1 MPSNQLQPAAST
13 VSCSPPRRARRTAFT
28 LVELLV
34 VIAIIG
40 ILVALLLPAIQAA
53 REAARRMSCQNNA
66 KNLALAVLN
75 YENQNKALPPA
86 ADLPA
91 TSGEQ
96 FGDSN
101 QIDVAY
107 SWIVKILPQIEEQP
121 LADQI
126 KQLSLASLAGVTPS
140 TTATRP
146 WEAQPKVLFCPS
158 DAAPNRFYTPSASRG
173 AGFQTGFSFGKGNY
187 AAYVGP
193 EHIRNMRVY
202 PGVMINEPQ
211 PVSKI
216 TDGMSKTIMLAEV
229 RTRDVATDPRGAWF
243 GAFAGGSLLSFD
255 MHSDSA
261 PNANNPVITAPNRR
275 NAPYIPYDISD
286 APPLL
291 PNVGHDWLNEDYIR
305 QCDDSVA
312 ADIND
317 GMKCFVQSGTRSAAA
332 PRSQHIG
339 GVNAAHADAS
349 VTFINNDI
357 DRFLMARMVSIN
369 DGQGDVQGYS
379 GQ

>member
-1 MPSNQLQPAAST
+1 MQSNQSESAS
-13 VSCSPPRRARRTAFT
+13 RAAFT

-53 REAARRMSCQNNA
+53 REAARRMSCQNNV

-75 YENQNKALPPA
+75 YENQMKALPPGADMA
-86 ADLPA
+86 ATA
-91 TSGEQ
+91 GEQ
-96 FGDSN
+96 FSDSS
-101 QIDVAY
+101 QVDAAV

-126 KQLSLASLAGVTPS
+126 KQLSLTSLSNINPA
-140 TTATRP
+140 TAVTRP
-146 WEAQPKVLFCPS
+146 WESQPKVLFCPS
-158 DAAPNRFYTPSASRG
+158 DSALNRVYTPSASRG
-173 AGFQTGFSFGKGNY
+173 GGFQAGFSFGKGNY

-255 MHSDSA
+255 MHSDSG
-261 PNANNPVITAPNRR
+261 PNANSPVITAPNKR
-275 NAPYIPYDISD
+275 NVPYIPYDIAD

-291 PNVGHDWLNEDYIR
+291 PNIGHDWLNWDFIR

-312 ADIND
+312 ADIE
-317 GMKCFVQSGTRSAAA
+317 GMKCGPETTTRSAAA
-332 PRSQHIG
+332 PRSQHVG

-349 VTFINNDI
+349 VTFINNDV

-379 GQ
+379 AQ